1 MALIRV
7 VVCGSR
13 VARRAVLF
21 VAGLAAMVQVGPLA
35 AMSLSVAISLVA
47 YAAAFGFP
55 FALGFVILLLIHE
68 AGHMLAARVSGITVS
83 WPVLIPFLGAVINLR
98 KAPVNANMEANIAL
112 GGPALGTLSALSCLA
127 LYFWTDNLVLLILS
141 YTACLLNLFNLIPCS
156 PMDGGRIAAAISPRL
171 WWAGILVLGILC
183 YVTRNFL
190 ILTVFLFSLVHMW
203 QDSQE
208 EYSKSY
214 FQLTVRQ
221 RLTIAWW
228 YFCLLTVLSVLT
240 VSLVELLR

>member
-1 MALIRV
+1 
-7 VVCGSR
+7 
-13 VARRAVLF
+13 
-21 VAGLAAMVQVGPLA
+21 
-35 AMSLSVAISLVA
+35 
-47 YAAAFGFP
+47 
-55 FALGFVILLLIHE
+55 
-68 AGHMLAARVSGITVS
+68 
-83 WPVLIPFLGAVINLR
+83 
-98 KAPVNANMEANIAL
+98 
-112 GGPALGTLSALSCLA
+112 
-127 LYFWTDNLVLLILS
+127 
-141 YTACLLNLFNLIPCS
+141 
-156 PMDGGRIAAAISPRL
+156 MDGGRIAAAISPRL